1 VTLPE
6 CAGDAPSNTVAAVP
20 GSPYVI
26 SSQRAFMFPAPAE
39 RVWTAISQLDCYP
52 TWWSWLRDF
61 RVDGA
66 GLERGALLRGTIVPP
81 LPYRLHLRVVLD
93 ECVPARHI
101 FASVHGDL
109 EGVALVAFE
118 GEGDKTRV
126 IASWT
131 LEMMQQPVRLAARFT
146 HPLLRWG
153 HDRIIDATAEGFRRH
168 LDEVREG

>member
-1 VTLPE
+1 
-6 CAGDAPSNTVAAVP
+6 VAAVP

-39 RVWTAISQLDCYP
+39 RVWTAISQLDRYP

-81 LPYRLHLRVVLD
+81 LPYRLRLRVVLD

-101 FASVHGDL
+101 LASVHGDL

-153 HDRIIDATAEGFRRH
+153 HDRIVDATADGFRRH
-168 LDEVREG
+168 LDEVREGEI